1 MTSSNGKIFRVTGLW
16 CGEFTGEVN
25 SSHKGHWRGA
35 HYDVTVMFSVF
46 SPQRL
51 TKYTY
56 AMIMTRRGVV
66 FFLTVQSLIHS
77 LFSLTVA
84 IYTSLIVDRV
94 KPRLNIIMSAAIS
107 FMRSGY
113 FRECSAGYIYGQC
126 WVTGRRPTR
135 QACCATECR
144 ALFIALTSYSLH
156 GPQKHRYKTDNN
168 TNSNFI
174 RELPSHLYW

>member
-1 MTSSNGKIFRVTGLW
+1 MTPTLIRVDVFFLFMMTSSNGKIFRVTGLW

-35 HYDVTVMFSVF
+35 HYDVTVIFSVF

-56 AMIMTRRGVV
+56 AMIMTRRVVV

-94 KPRLNIIMSAAIS
+94 TQRQGAVSIRKTVLPGMAIP
-107 FMRSGY
+107 MLK
-113 FRECSAGYIYGQC
+113 I
-126 WVTGRRPTR
+126 RRPNGR
-135 QACCATECR
+135 LIFNME
-144 ALFIALTSYSLH
+144 IA
-156 GPQKHRYKTDNN
+156 
-168 TNSNFI
+168 I
-174 RELPSHLYW
+174 RR